1 MGNVGL
7 SEFYFNAENQKYPM
21 AFTFLTLREAYV
33 DIANVS
39 TAGLS
44 LEEVSKA
51 HLYRLSRFNVNE

>member
-7 SEFYFNAENQKYPM
+7 SEFYFNAENQKCPM
-21 AFTFLTLREAYV
+21 AFTLLALREAYV

-51 HLYRLSRFNVNE
+51 HLYRLSRFNVN